1 MRLARP
7 ELIEAR
13 LGHVSPGR
21 RHNGGVV
28 NGEGAG
34 IAGRVQRSR
43 APDDEQGRS
52 APGSGVQDGRRE
64 SGQVALVSGR
74 RAQCDDD
81 GVTVCQETGHALDV
95 GDVQQARG
103 EAGANPMATPSGYG
117 GHLVT
122 AAERLVDDCGPGH
135 AGGTKDGDSHAGSFH
150 EEERE
155 EGRAS

>member
-1 MRLARP
+1 MARVRGLP
-7 ELIEAR
+7 GELSAAA
-13 LGHVSPGR
+13 PPMM
-21 RHNGGVV
+21 
-28 NGEGAG
+28 
-34 IAGRVQRSR
+34 SR
-43 APDDEQGRS
+43 GRS

-74 RAQCDDD
+74 RAQCDD
-81 GVTVCQETGHALDV
+81 GHVTVCQETGHALDV

-103 EAGANPMATPSGYG
+103 EAGATPMATPSGYG

-122 AAERLVDDCGPGH
+122 AAERLVDDCGPSH
-135 AGGTKDGDSHAGSFH
+135 AGGTKDGDSDAGSFH